1 MTPVQRPI
9 GLLYSSLAGKT
20 ERVAKAIAQQLTL
33 DPTRVLHLRD
43 ATPAQLTEAPS
54 WIICVPTYGMGDLD
68 HHTRRFFSRCTAES
82 FSNTCVWPIVLG
94 DQRYHGKTFAGALAK
109 IVAAI
114 TQHGGQVKGM
124 WPNTDYSFEASPSLS
139 ADNNF
144 PGLVLDE
151 VNQPELTAARIT
163 RWLQQEAL
171 L

>member
-20 ERVAKAIAQQLTL
+20 ERVARGIAQQLAI
-33 DPTRVLHLRD
+33 DPAQVIHLRD
-43 ATPAQLTEAPS
+43 ATPAQLATLAS

-68 HHTRRFFSRCTAES
+68 HHTRRFFSRCTAET
-82 FSNTCVWPIVLG
+82 FKNTCVWPVVLG
-94 DQRYHGKTFAGALAK
+94 DQRYHGKTFAGALEK
-109 IVAAI
+109 VVAAI
-114 TQHGGQVKGM
+114 TQRSGQVKGT
-124 WPNTDYSFEASPSLS
+124 WPNVDYSFEASPSLS
-139 ADNNF
+139 ADNTF

-151 VNQPELTAARIT
+151 VNQPELTAARIA